1 MNSSYTL
8 ISQYIFCRQRCELRK
23 CIYRNKKEQEKH
35 RRNVQEHTKQVEEE
49 NCVVES
55 QQVDLSELVNG
66 EELEN
71 SSDVE
76 ENDETN
82 PEAHRLPN
90 GEEEYNQ
97 MRKSYQCSKCGKTF
111 TRKHFAKIHCKE
123 KQLIKCES
131 CGAFKS
137 RKNIKRHKEFCDKN
151 MQKGLKQAVF
161 TCSCCGKKFPNFFN
175 MKRHE
180 TKIHGMNHVKTVRC
194 TVPGCSFSSNTTHQ
208 MARHT
213 TLSHTRKDVK
223 CQVCGH
229 MLSSV
234 SGLRKHM
241 IAIHGL
247 ECDICGKLFLEDDM
261 LKSHKEVY
269 HKSLPS
275 SERSSQVVISRKIG
289 EHATY
294 TEENLN

>member
-1 MNSSYTL
+1 M
-8 ISQYIFCRQRCELRK
+8 RK

-49 NCVVES
+49 NCDVES

-82 PEAHRLPN
+82 PEANRLPN

-97 MRKSYQCSKCGKTF
+97 MKKLYQCSKCGKTF
-111 TRKHFAKIHCKE
+111 TRKHFAKMHCKE

-194 TVPGCSFSSNTTHQ
+194 TVPGCGFSSTTTH
-208 MARHT
+208 
-213 TLSHTRKDVK
+213 
-223 CQVCGH
+223 
-229 MLSSV
+229 
-234 SGLRKHM
+234 
-241 IAIHGL
+241 
-247 ECDICGKLFLEDDM
+247 
-261 LKSHKEVY
+261 
-269 HKSLPS
+269 
-275 SERSSQVVISRKIG
+275 
-289 EHATY
+289 
-294 TEENLN
+294 